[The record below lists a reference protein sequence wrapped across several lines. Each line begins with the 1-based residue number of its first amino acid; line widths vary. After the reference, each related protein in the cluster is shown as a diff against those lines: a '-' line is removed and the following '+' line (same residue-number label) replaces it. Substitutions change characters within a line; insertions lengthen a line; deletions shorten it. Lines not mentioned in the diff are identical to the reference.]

1 MELKL
6 TKQETQEAAHVLR
19 TYLSSELD
27 AEVSELQ
34 ATLALDFMLKEFGP
48 YAYNKGV
55 ADAESYFRAR
65 LEEMPSL
72 CFEQPLTHGKSKR
85 KR

>member
-1 MELKL
+1 MEIKL
-6 TKQETQEAAHVLR
+6 TKQETQAAAHALR

-27 AEVSELQ
+27 AELSDLQ
-34 ATLALDFMLKEFGP
+34 ATLLLDFMLKEFGP

-55 ADAESYFRAR
+55 ADAESYFRSR
-65 LEEMPSL
+65 LEELPAM
-72 CFEQPLTHGKSKR
+72 CFEQPLPQGQPKR